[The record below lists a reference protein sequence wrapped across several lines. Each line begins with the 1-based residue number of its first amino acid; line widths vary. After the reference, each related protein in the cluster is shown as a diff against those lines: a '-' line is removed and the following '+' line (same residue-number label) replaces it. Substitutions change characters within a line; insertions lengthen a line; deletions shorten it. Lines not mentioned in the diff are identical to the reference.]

1 MEVAANSSR
10 EEGEFCS
17 DDDDAQDFQV
27 TKKLK
32 SVVDDELINDAEEE
46 DEFVDIDYMFG
57 YVCAVSWRW
66 AVPKV
71 ISCNSMQLQRL
82 VSILVVSLGFTKE
95 AVYVVPCVSP
105 ISGQFYH
112 PCCVAKELS
121 QDNKVPAEE
130 LERRIS
136 MGESFFTCPVHKCR
150 VCKQRENTKDHSFQ
164 FAVCMR
170 CPKSYH
176 RNCLPSFIPFEDEE
190 GKCGERRSVTRAW
203 DGIVPNRI
211 LIYCLLLGLMEKA
224 ASSITLKDILK
235 KYPVPSNYSY
245 SMKDVLDKKLSL
257 GKVEVSVEA
266 VRTALRKLDEG
277 CSIEDAEAVCGPQVL
292 KQIFKWKFLQTNMNV
307 YLAPLLNG
315 MSYTSFGRHFTKVEK
330 LEQVVDK
337 LQWYTKT
344 GDMIVDFCCGANDFS
359 VMMKKKLEDMGKNCY
374 YKNYDLFQ
382 ATNDFNFE
390 KDWMT
395 VQREELPIGSRL
407 IMGLNPPFGVK
418 ATLANQF
425 IDKALLFN
433 PKLLILIVP
442 PETQRLD
449 QKTSPYDLI
458 WEDSHLLSG
467 KLTM

>member
-1 MEVAANSSR
+1 
-10 EEGEFCS
+10 
-17 DDDDAQDFQV
+17 
-27 TKKLK
+27 
-32 SVVDDELINDAEEE
+32 
-46 DEFVDIDYMFG
+46 
-57 YVCAVSWRW
+57 
-66 AVPKV
+66 
-71 ISCNSMQLQRL
+71 
-82 VSILVVSLGFTKE
+82 
-95 AVYVVPCVSP
+95 
-105 ISGQFYH
+105 
-112 PCCVAKELS
+112 
-121 QDNKVPAEE
+121 
-130 LERRIS
+130 
-136 MGESFFTCPVHKCR
+136 
-150 VCKQRENTKDHSFQ
+150 
-164 FAVCMR
+164 
-170 CPKSYH
+170 
-176 RNCLPSFIPFEDEE
+176 
-190 GKCGERRSVTRAW
+190 
-203 DGIVPNRI
+203 
-211 LIYCLLLGLMEKA
+211 MEKA

-292 KQIFKWKFLQTNMNV
+292 KQIFKWKTNMNV

-337 LQWYTKT
+337 LHWYMKT

-390 KDWMT
+390 KKDWMT

-449 QKTSPYDLI
+449 QKTSPYVLI
-458 WEDSHLLSG
+458 WEDSHLLSSYHVSFTMCSSWHLFQSFYIPG
-467 KLTM
+467 SVDVNDKHIDQHNVIPPPLYLWSRPDWSLEHYTISLKLKSVVENSSTRFGSRISTVPGNAAAY